1 MDIPYTVSAR
11 PDTGLY
17 NAKVGVWLFLASE
30 VMLFGGLFSS
40 YIFLRVGAD
49 YPWPVHELNV
59 TMGFINT
66 LVLIGSSVTV
76 LLAWASIKLRKFT
89 AYRVYMA
96 ITIACALTFMVI
108 KSFEYKAKFTHYSVT
123 LTDGTILTG
132 HLPHGYEIEFGDV
145 TEFSTTIAGETKSID
160 ADPASYVLPFVQGE
174 LPEFKQAN
182 GEAIGLD
189 SAAFEAVRAKAVA
202 AAREKLAKEKA
213 ELIKQGEALIEK
225 GQIQKGEE
233 LIRTGRYKNIVADTP
248 IKFTAAKPVSFKIP
262 RGSLL
267 SYTADS
273 VTFRDGTTAK
283 GKVLNDKLTLEVD
296 GLDLRGTPEK
306 EKSIA
311 WNEHYLGT
319 AWKNAFIHQRDE
331 AIHEFKTK
339 FDDGKGGTTRDP
351 NKSATHQK
359 EQFYIHIHSAK
370 PESHGPAGD
379 EHKAETHAA
388 KEDHG
393 SSHEA
398 HHPEVQLERKDVK
411 FFSNFTPKLNSY
423 YAIYFTLTGLHGLH
437 VIAGALVLTY
447 FLLIDGRRLRE
458 NPEHMAN
465 RVEVGG
471 LFWHFV
477 DLVWIFLFP
486 LLYLL

>member
-30 VMLFGGLFSS
+30 VMLFGGLFSA

-89 AYRVYMA
+89 AYKVYMA
-96 ITIACALTFMVI
+96 ITIFCAMTFMVI
-108 KSFEYKAKFTHYSVT
+108 KSFEYRSKFTHYSVT
-123 LTDGTILTG
+123 LTDGTIFTG
-132 HLPHGYEIEFGDV
+132 HLPHGFDIEFGEV
-145 TEFSTTIAGETKSID
+145 SELTMTVAGKTASID
-160 ADPASYVLPFVQGE
+160 ADPVSYVLPYIKGTVPSFKTEAGE
-174 LPEFKQAN
+174 DIQ
-182 GEAIGLD
+182 LD
-189 SAAFEAVRAKAVA
+189 STTFA
-202 AAREKLAKEKA
+202 KLAAEARSKAQEKQKA
-213 ELIKQGEALIEK
+213 EGLKETPNWSIKLKA
-225 GQIQKGEE
+225 
-233 LIRTGRYKNIVADTP
+233 ASP
-248 IKFTAAKPVSFKIP
+248 ITFSVPPSKLLAKPALDAQSI
-262 RGSLL
+262 S
-267 SYTADS
+267 
-273 VTFRDGTTAK
+273 FRDGTTVT
-283 GKVLNDKLTLEVD
+283 GKILNDKMTIEVD
-296 GLDLRGTPEK
+296 GVDLRGTPEK
-306 EKSIA
+306 EKSLA
-311 WNEHYLGT
+311 WNEHYLGSV
-319 AWKNAFIHQRDE
+319 WKNFFIHQRDE
-331 AIHEFKTK
+331 AIAEFSKK
-339 FDDGKGGTTRDP
+339 YDDGKGGLSRDP

-359 EQFYIHIHSAK
+359 EQFYLHIHSVK
-370 PESHGPAGD
+370 PDA
-379 EHKAETHAA
+379 
-388 KEDHG
+388 
-393 SSHEA
+393 HEA
-398 HHPEVQLERKDVK
+398 SNAAHGAEVHAPKEGHDAGHASHHPVVQLERKDVQ
-411 FFSNFTPKLNSY
+411 FYSNFTPKLNSY

-447 FLLIDGRRLRE
+447 FLVCDGRRLRE

>member
-89 AYRVYMA
+89 AYKVYMA

-108 KSFEYKAKFTHYSVT
+108 KSFEYRAKFTHYSTT

-132 HLPHGYEIEFGDV
+132 HLPHGFEIEFGEV
-145 TEFSTTIAGETKSID
+145 KELTLTIAGKKSAVD
-160 ADPASYVLPFVQGE
+160 ADPVGYVLPYIKGDA
-174 LPEFKQAN
+174 PKFKTED
-182 GEAIGLD
+182 GKEITLD
-189 SAAFEAVRAKAVA
+189 SSSFADLRAAALAKAEAKAKADGMQQVPNWTIKLTPA
-202 AAREKLAKEKA
+202 TPITFSVPPSKLLAKPS
-213 ELIKQGEALIEK
+213 LEAKSI
-225 GQIQKGEE
+225 
-233 LIRTGRYKNIVADTP
+233 
-248 IKFTAAKPVSFKIP
+248 S
-262 RGSLL
+262 
-267 SYTADS
+267 
-273 VTFRDGTTAK
+273 FRDGTSVD
-283 GKVLNDKLTLEVD
+283 GKIINDKMTLEVD
-296 GLDLRGTPEK
+296 GVDLRGTPEK
-306 EKSIA
+306 EKSLA
-311 WNEHYLGT
+311 WNEHYLGS

-331 AIHEFKTK
+331 AIAEFNKK
-339 FDDGKGGTTRDP
+339 YSDGKGGTTRDP
-351 NKSATHQK
+351 AKSASQQK
-359 EQFYIHIHSAK
+359 EQFYMHIESAT
-370 PESHGPAGD
+370 PAAHGAEGAKHGAEVHAPKE
-379 EHKAETHAA
+379 EHGAAHA
-388 KEDHG
+388 
-393 SSHEA
+393 A
-398 HHPEVQLERKDVK
+398 HHPEVQLERKDVL
-411 FFSNFTPKLNSY
+411 FYSNFTPKLNSY

-447 FLLIDGRRLRE
+447 FLVCDGRRLRE
-458 NPEHMAN
+458 DPEHMAN